1 MTDVTD
7 VPPPIPAPHPPPWGI
22 WATLGWA
29 VLAMVASSAL
39 GFAAVIAVRPTLDAN
54 AADLLKDGLL
64 LSISTIASAV
74 AMIAILAPVARGA
87 KWPAGEYLALVKPRR
102 ADTVVAFAVL
112 IVFLLGFD
120 GLTYLLG
127 RDIVTPFQVDT
138 YVSARASGSLLL
150 LWVALVIAAPF
161 GEELLFRGFLFRG
174 WVTSERS
181 TLPGI
186 LVISA
191 LFAVVHVQ
199 YDWFGVLQIFLI
211 GLILAWARWQSGS
224 TLLTMA
230 LHALINLW
238 ATIETALKVDWL
250 S

>member
-1 MTDVTD
+1 MTD

-29 VLAMVASSAL
+29 VIAMLASSVV
-39 GFAAVIAVRPTLDAN
+39 GFAAVLAVRPTLDAN
-54 AADLLKDGLL
+54 AAELLKDGFL
-64 LSISTIASAV
+64 LSISTLGSAV
-74 AMIAILAPVARGA
+74 AMIAVLAPLANAA
-87 KWPAGEYLALVKPRR
+87 KWPVSEYLGLVKPRGLD
-102 ADTVVAFAVL
+102 AVVSFAVL

-138 YVSARASGSLLL
+138 YVSARASGTLPL
-150 LWVALVIAAPF
+150 LWLALVIGAPV
-161 GEELLFRGFLFRG
+161 GEELLFRGFLFRS
-174 WVTSERS
+174 WVASQRS
-181 TLPGI
+181 ALPGI

-191 LFAVVHVQ
+191 LFAIIHQQ

-211 GLILAWARWQSGS
+211 GLILAWARWVSGS

-230 LHALINLW
+230 MHALINLW
-238 ATIETALKVDWL
+238 ATFETMVKADWL